1 MGGSGISVTGAQVK
15 AICCCCLKWMA
26 ASDGILVPGV
36 SITMLL
42 SWAAVAV
49 GVCLL
54 EGPRIPELLQ
64 QLRDGLDDQ
73 VA

>member
-1 MGGSGISVTGAQVK
+1 
-15 AICCCCLKWMA
+15 MA

-64 QLRDGLDDQ
+64 QLRDGLVDQ